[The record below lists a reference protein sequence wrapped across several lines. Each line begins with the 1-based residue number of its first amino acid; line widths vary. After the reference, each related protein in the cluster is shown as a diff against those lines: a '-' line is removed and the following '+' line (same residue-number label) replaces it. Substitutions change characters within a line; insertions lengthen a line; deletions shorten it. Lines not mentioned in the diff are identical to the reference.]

1 MRNPTTMY
9 ERSVRRLED
18 PELVSAL
25 VGALLKAGYSRDTIE
40 RALIR
45 QAPVDL
51 DVFSE
56 CYQQLTQASAA
67 MHGTTEIRKKTGVQQ
82 AA

>member
-1 MRNPTTMY
+1 MY
-9 ERSVRRLED
+9 ERSVRRLEE

-25 VGALLKAGYSRDTIE
+25 VSALLKAGYSRDTIE

-56 CYQQLTQASAA
+56 CYKQLTEASAA
-67 MHGTTEIRKKTGVQQ
+67 LHGTTEVRRKSGVQQ

>member
-1 MRNPTTMY
+1 MY

-25 VGALLKAGYSRDTIE
+25 VGALLKAGYSRETIE

-51 DVFSE
+51 DVFAA
-56 CYQQLTQASAA
+56 CYERLMEASAA
-67 MHGTTEIRKKTGVQQ
+67 LHGETNLRIKPDVQQ

>member
-1 MRNPTTMY
+1 MY
-9 ERSVRRLED
+9 ERSVRRLEE

-56 CYQQLTQASAA
+56 CYRQLTEASAA
-67 MHGTTEIRKKTGVQQ
+67 LHGTTDVRRKSGVRQ